1 MNNFRNYLDKD
12 ISRLIDFKIKIDI
25 NLQLDQLAQM
35 SNIDKYIKQIN
46 NRKKGLAY
54 ILRDFDNNL
63 EIIEQKN
70 KFKILKGYKN
80 SHISYEKALDKVI
93 QKEITSEMEKL
104 YKSIL
109 ELSKKSNNKIWSKV
123 AIQIADRQIRISS
136 LLEDY
141 EKNMKILMSH
151 YSKTSVSNIEKVAR
165 W

>member
-12 ISRLIDFKIKIDI
+12 ISKLIDFKIKIDI
-25 NLQLDQLAQM
+25 NLQLEQLAQM
-35 SNIDKYIKQIN
+35 SNIEKYIKQIQ

-54 ILRDFDNNL
+54 ILGDFDNNL

-80 SHISYEKALDKVI
+80 SYISYEKSLDKVI
-93 QKEITSEMEKL
+93 QKVITSDMEKL
-104 YKSIL
+104 YKSVL
-109 ELSKKSNNKIWSKV
+109 ELSKINNDKIWSKI

-141 EKNMKILMSH
+141 EKNIKILMSY
-151 YSKTSVSNIEKVAR
+151 YSKASIGNMKKVAR
-165 W
+165 